1 MLMQIL
7 AGAAGSIGFAI
18 LYNVRGRALAFALL
32 GGALGWTVYLL
43 TGGR

>member
-18 LYNVRGRALAFALL
+18 LYNVRGRALTFALL
-32 GGALGWTVYLL
+32 GLSLIHI
-43 TGGR
+43 